1 MRKPL
6 LVLLT
11 ILMFGAF
18 AAFAQ
23 NNPSSPPSSAPQSA
37 QGTSQAGTSAGEQTI
52 DGCIIKKATT
62 FYIQPSSGSPQKLS
76 ESSDVASNEGHHVVV
91 HGSQQSGSAA
101 NAGNTNPS
109 SAAGGQASGSSG
121 EQTFNVTRVD
131 SISSNC
137 PANMKGNDT
146 SNPK

>member
-1 MRKPL
+1 MRKPF

-11 ILMFGAF
+11 VLMFCAF

-23 NNPSSPPSSAPQSA
+23 NNPSSPPNSAPQSA
-37 QGTSQAGTSAGEQTI
+37 QGTSQTGTSAGEQTI

-62 FYIQPSSGSPQKLS
+62 YYIQPSGGSPQKLS
-76 ESSDVASNEGHHVVV
+76 ESPDVASNEGHHVVV

-109 SAAGGQASGSSG
+109 SAAGGQAGGSSG
-121 EQTFNVTRVD
+121 EQTFNVTRVETVAT
-131 SISSNC
+131 NC
-137 PANMKGNDT
+137 PASMQGKDT

>member
-1 MRKPL
+1 MRKPF

-11 ILMFGAF
+11 ILVFCAF

-23 NNPSSPPSSAPQSA
+23 NNPSSPPSSASQSA
-37 QGTSQAGTSAGEQTI
+37 QSSSQAGAQAGEQTI

-62 FYIQPSSGSPQKLS
+62 YYIQPSSGSPQKLS
-76 ESSDVASNEGHHVVV
+76 ESPDVASNEGRHVVV

-101 NAGNTNPS
+101 NAGNTNPPS
-109 SAAGGQASGSSG
+109 GQPGGSSG
-121 EQTFNVTRVD
+121 EQTFNVTRVETVAT
-131 SISSNC
+131 NC
-137 PANMKGNDT
+137 PASMKGNDT